1 MHIPKERCDF
11 AYCVLRRK
19 SAHSSENLAAKKR
32 TFRRKGVILLVALCG
47 EEVHLADAEKC
58 TLGRYG
64 VIFPGAC
71 CGKKMHIPLEKLDF
85 ACLLLVAKCGCEK
98 VHIPVERD
106 DFSLCV
112 LRRKSANSSENL
124 APKNR
129 TFGRKGVF
137 LLNRAAAE
145 KCTLIE
151 KSGGEKAHI
160 LKERCDFA
168 SCLLR

>member
-1 MHIPKERCDF
+1 M
-11 AYCVLRRK
+11 
-19 SAHSSENLAAKKR
+19 
-32 TFRRKGVILLVALCG
+32 ILLVALCG
-47 EEVHLADAEKC
+47 EKVHLADANKC
-58 TLGRYG
+58 TFGRYG
-64 VIFPGAC
+64 VTFPSAY
-71 CGKKMHIPLEKLDF
+71 CGKKVHIPVERLDF

-98 VHIPVERD
+98 LHILKEMD

-112 LRRKSANSSENL
+112 LRRKSTHSSENL

-129 TFGRKGVF
+129 TFGRKGVI
-137 LLNRAAAE
+137 LLKRVAIE

-168 SCLLR
+168 CCSLR

>member
-1 MHIPKERCDF
+1 M
-11 AYCVLRRK
+11 
-19 SAHSSENLAAKKR
+19 
-32 TFRRKGVILLVALCG
+32 
-47 EEVHLADAEKC
+47 
-58 TLGRYG
+58 
-64 VIFPGAC
+64 IFLSVC
-71 CGKKMHIPLEKLDF
+71 CGKKVHIPVERLDF
-85 ACLLLVAKCGCEK
+85 ACLLAAVAVAKCGCEK

-124 APKNR
+124 AAKKR
-129 TFGRKGVF
+129 TFGRKGVI

-160 LKERCDFA
+160 PKERCDFA
-168 SCLLR
+168 CCSLR

>member
-1 MHIPKERCDF
+1 M
-11 AYCVLRRK
+11 LRQQ
-19 SAHSSENLAAKKR
+19 SAHSGGKVG
-32 TFRRKGVILLVALCG
+32 FCLL
-47 EEVHLADAEKC
+47 
-58 TLGRYG
+58 
-64 VIFPGAC
+64 
-71 CGKKMHIPLEKLDF
+71 

-98 VHIPVERD
+98 LHIPVERD
-106 DFSLCV
+106 DFSLRV

-124 APKNR
+124 AAKKR
-129 TFGRKGVF
+129 TFGRKGVI

-168 SCLLR
+168 CCSLR